1 MPDYEKLTV
10 IKLRDELVAR
20 GLSKAGL
27 KAALVQRLVEADA
40 QSERTEPAANESSKR
55 IQDDETRTRA
65 PTRVPQAVREPEN
78 KGHAADSTPQS
89 FGQQEDQLEVAG
101 TGKGPPLYKPDEIE
115 RAQCQTGQM
124 QEDENLQEQVPN
136 TLTDSSS
143 NDSIPNGMQSGDS
156 SAKLN
161 GTMKEPELQIPISVQ
176 SQTGDVQAMEDKAV
190 TSTQTSLP
198 GDELLEDS
206 NKRKRRSQSP
216 PPSSV
221 ENTQKKLKANNGRP
235 LVQLPEDTTEDCANR
250 QARPG
255 DQSLRP
261 EPTYAQ
267 ESDTQN
273 NGRMS
278 SNEASKLADI
288 NTSTTVGRR
297 DTEGVPSQQTQ
308 SSASEDL
315 DPMKE
320 RNVTPTHVK
329 SVGSPMKSSPPD
341 TRFRNLFTTSAH
353 LEHAA
358 HHPNVEETPVS
369 PALHPATS
377 ALYIRELMRP
387 LKLENL
393 RDHVIALATPP
404 DTTVNPNILTDFF
417 LDSIRTH
424 CLVGFENISAASR
437 VRSGLHD
444 RVWPNERDR
453 RQLWVDFVPEEKLKS
468 WIDVERTAGSGRGH
482 PSKRWEVVYE
492 DGQSGIN
499 ASLQEVGSNSRG
511 LRAVKPSKWDANQS
525 LQVTGP
531 WISGSE
537 PRNTQPRPDS
547 GKGFQALDDLFTSTV
562 AKPKLYYLT
571 VSKAEADRR
580 FATLAAGRGV
590 GRGGGGGRGRGGG
603 RGDAMR
609 RFSFEEGSI
618 VDNGPEFGRGGGYG
632 RGGSYAGSYRGR
644 VRAFRADASRGD
656 TWKERRS
663 GY

>member
-27 KAALVQRLVEADA
+27 KAALVQRLIEADK
-40 QSERTEPAANESSKR
+40 QSERREPAANESSKR
-55 IQDDETRTRA
+55 SQNDDSQIRA
-65 PTRVPQAVREPEN
+65 PTRVPQALKEPES
-78 KGHAADSTPQS
+78 KGCAADSTPQS
-89 FGQQEDQLEVAG
+89 FGQQENQSEIAD
-101 TGKGPPLYKPDEIE
+101 TRDGPSFHKPDENE

-124 QEDENLQEQVPN
+124 QEDESLQEQAPN

-143 NDSIPNGMQSGDS
+143 NDLISNGMQSGDLS
-156 SAKLN
+156 EKSD
-161 GTMKEPELQIPISVQ
+161 GTMKEPKLPLPVSVQ
-176 SQTGDVQAMEDKAV
+176 SRTGDVQAIEDKAEI
-190 TSTQTSLP
+190 STQTSLL

-206 NKRKRRSQSP
+206 HKRKRRSQSP
-216 PPSSV
+216 PPSSM
-221 ENTQKKLKANNGRP
+221 ENTQKKLKANSGRP
-235 LVQLPEDTTEDCANR
+235 LVQLPEDTTEDGINH

-261 EPTYAQ
+261 EPTNAQ
-267 ESDTQN
+267 ASDTRN
-273 NGRMS
+273 NGHMS
-278 SNEASKLADI
+278 SNGTSKLANI
-288 NTSTTVGRR
+288 STSTTVGQR
-297 DTEGVPSQQTQ
+297 DTEGVSSQETG
-308 SSASEDL
+308 SSALRNS
-315 DPMKE
+315 DPIKE
-320 RNVTPTHVK
+320 RNVTPTNVK
-329 SVGSPMKSSPPD
+329 SVGSPMKSSPSD
-341 TRFRNLFTTSAH
+341 TRFRNLLTAPAH
-353 LEHAA
+353 LEHASYEPSA
-358 HHPNVEETPVS
+358 EETPVS

-387 LKLENL
+387 LKLDNL
-393 RDHVIALATPP
+393 RDHLIALATPP
-404 DTTVNPNILTDFF
+404 GTTVNPNILTDFF

-453 RQLWVDFVPEEKLKS
+453 RQLWVDFVPEDKLKS

-492 DGQSGIN
+492 DTQSGIN
-499 ASLQEVGSNSRG
+499 ASLQEVGSDSTG
-511 LRAVKPSKWDANQS
+511 VRAVKPSRLHANES
-525 LQVTGP
+525 LQGTGP
-531 WISGSE
+531 GISGSE
-537 PRNTQPRPDS
+537 PRNIQPRPDS
-547 GKGFQALDDLFTSTV
+547 GKGFQALDDLFTSTL
-562 AKPKLYYLT
+562 AKPKLYYLP

-580 FATLAAGRGV
+580 FATLAAGRG
-590 GRGGGGGRGRGGG
+590 GRGGG
-603 RGDAMR
+603 RGNEMR

-656 TWKERRS
+656 SWKERRS

>member
-27 KAALVQRLVEADA
+27 KAALIQRLIEADA
-40 QSERTEPAANESSKR
+40 QSERIEPAANESSKR
-55 IQDDETRTRA
+55 SQGDESRTSA
-65 PTRVPQAVREPEN
+65 PTEVPKSPGEPEI
-78 KGHAADSTPQS
+78 KGHAADSTPPS
-89 FGQQEDQLEVAG
+89 LDQQEDQLEVVG
-101 TGKGPPLYKPDEIE
+101 TGDGPSLYKVDEIQ
-115 RAQCQTGQM
+115 RAHYQVQM
-124 QEDENLQEQVPN
+124 HEDKHLQEQDPN
-136 TLTDSSS
+136 TLMESSS
-143 NDSIPNGMQSGDS
+143 NNWISNGMQSGDLS
-156 SAKLN
+156 EKPN
-161 GTMKEPELQIPISVQ
+161 GNMEETELQLPISAQ
-176 SQTGDVQAMEDKAV
+176 SQTGDVQDIEDKAKL
-190 TSTQTSLP
+190 STQTSLP
-198 GDELLEDS
+198 GDVLLDDS
-206 NKRKRRSQSP
+206 HKRKRRSQSP

-221 ENTQKKLKANNGRP
+221 ESTQKKLKANNGRP
-235 LVQLPEDTTEDCANR
+235 LVQLPEDTTQDCTNQ
-250 QARPG
+250 QAGPR

-261 EPTYAQ
+261 EPTYAG
-267 ESDTQN
+267 ERDTQN
-273 NGRMS
+273 NGHMS
-278 SNEASKLADI
+278 SNATSKLANI
-288 NTSTTVGRR
+288 STATIVRQR
-297 DTEGVPSQQTQ
+297 DTEGVFSLKTR
-308 SSASEDL
+308 SSALEDS
-315 DPMKE
+315 DPIKE
-320 RNVTPTHVK
+320 RDVTITHVK
-329 SVGSPMKSSPPD
+329 SVGSSTKSSPSD
-341 TRFRNLFTTSAH
+341 TRFRNLFTSPAH
-353 LEHAA
+353 LEHAS
-358 HHPNVEETPVS
+358 HHPSAEETPIS

-393 RDHVIALATPP
+393 RDHLIALATPP

-417 LDSIRTH
+417 LDPIRTH

-492 DGQSGIN
+492 DGPSGIS
-499 ASLQEVGSNSRG
+499 ASLHEVGSSGTG
-511 LRAVKPSKWDANQS
+511 LRAAKPSRLDANQS

-531 WISGSE
+531 RISGSE

-562 AKPKLYYLT
+562 AKPKLYYLP

-580 FATLAAGRGV
+580 FATLAAGRG
-590 GRGGGGGRGRGGG
+590 GGRGGG
-603 RGDAMR
+603 RGNELR

-632 RGGSYAGSYRGR
+632 RGGIYAGSYRGR

-656 TWKERRS
+656 SWTERYS

>member
-27 KAALVQRLVEADA
+27 KAALVQRLIEADA

-55 IQDDETRTRA
+55 SQDDECRTGA
-65 PTRVPQAVREPEN
+65 PTRIPQAVREPES

-89 FGQQEDQLEVAG
+89 FGQQEDQLEVAE
-101 TGKGPPLYKPDEIE
+101 TGDGSPLYKPDEIK
-115 RAQCQTGQM
+115 RAQYQTGQM
-124 QEDENLQEQVPN
+124 QEDENSQEQAPN
-136 TLTDSSS
+136 TLTDASS
-143 NDSIPNGMQSGDS
+143 NDLIPNDMQSGDLS
-156 SAKLN
+156 EKRN
-161 GTMKEPELQIPISVQ
+161 GIMKEPELQLPISVQ
-176 SQTGDVQAMEDKAV
+176 SQTGDVQAMEDKAEMLTR
-190 TSTQTSLP
+190 TSHP
-198 GDELLEDS
+198 GDGLSEDS
-206 NKRKRRSQSP
+206 HKRKRRSQSP

-221 ENTQKKLKANNGRP
+221 ENTQKKLKANSGRP
-235 LVQLPEDTTEDCANR
+235 LVQLPEDTTEDCTNR

-267 ESDTQN
+267 ESDPQK
-273 NGRMS
+273 NGHMS
-278 SNEASKLADI
+278 SNETSKLANI
-288 NTSTTVGRR
+288 STSTTVGRR
-297 DTEGVPSQQTQ
+297 DTEGVSSQQTQ
-308 SSASEDL
+308 SSALENL

-320 RNVTPTHVK
+320 RNVTPTHIK
-329 SVGSPMKSSPPD
+329 SAGSPMKTSPSD
-341 TRFRNLFTTSAH
+341 TRFRNLFTTPAH
-353 LEHAA
+353 LEHAS
-358 HHPNVEETPVS
+358 HHPNAEETPVS

-393 RDHVIALATPP
+393 RDHLIALATPP
-404 DTTVNPNILTDFF
+404 DTTVNPNIVTDFF

-492 DGQSGIN
+492 VGQNGIN
-499 ASLQEVGSNSRG
+499 ASLREVGSNSRG
-511 LRAVKPSKWDANQS
+511 LRAVKPSRLDANQS

-531 WISGSE
+531 RISGSE

-547 GKGFQALDDLFTSTV
+547 GRGFQALDDLFTSTV
-562 AKPKLYYLT
+562 AKPKLYYLP

-580 FATLAAGRGV
+580 TATLAAGRG
-590 GRGGGGGRGRGGG
+590 GGRGGG
-603 RGDAMR
+603 RGNEMR

-644 VRAFRADASRGD
+644 ARAFKADTSRGD
-656 TWKERRS
+656 SWKERRS

>member
-27 KAALVQRLVEADA
+27 KAALVQRLNEADA

-55 IQDDETRTRA
+55 RQDDESRTGA
-65 PTRVPQAVREPEN
+65 PTRVPQAVRKSES
-78 KGHAADSTPQS
+78 KGQAADSTPQS
-89 FGQQEDQLEVAG
+89 FGQQEDQVEVAD
-101 TGKGPPLYKPDEIE
+101 TGDGPPLYKPDEIE
-115 RAQCQTGQM
+115 RAQYQTGQM
-124 QEDENLQEQVPN
+124 QEDENLQEQAPN
-136 TLTDSSS
+136 TLTESSSS
-143 NDSIPNGMQSGDS
+143 NDLIPNGMQSGDMPENP
-156 SAKLN
+156 N
-161 GTMKEPELQIPISVQ
+161 GNMKEPEVQLPISVQ
-176 SQTGDVQAMEDKAV
+176 NQTGDVQGMEDKAGM
-190 TSTQTSLP
+190 STQTSLL

-206 NKRKRRSQSP
+206 HKRKRRSQSP

-235 LVQLPEDTTEDCANR
+235 LVQLPEDTTEDYTN
-250 QARPG
+250 QQGPG
-255 DQSLRP
+255 DQSLGP
-261 EPTYAQ
+261 EPTNAQ
-267 ESDTQN
+267 ESGTQN
-273 NGRMS
+273 NSHTG
-278 SNEASKLADI
+278 SNETSKLANI
-288 NTSTTVGRR
+288 STSTTVGWR
-297 DTEGVPSQQTQ
+297 DTEGVSSQQTQ
-308 SSASEDL
+308 SFALEEL

-329 SVGSPMKSSPPD
+329 SFGSPIKSSPSD
-341 TRFRNLFTTSAH
+341 TRFRNLFPTPAH
-353 LEHAA
+353 LEHAS
-358 HHPNVEETPVS
+358 HHPNAEETPVS

-393 RDHVIALATPP
+393 RDHLIALATPP
-404 DTTVNPNILTDFF
+404 DTTVNPNIVTDFF

-453 RQLWVDFVPEEKLKS
+453 RQLWVDFVPEEKLES

-492 DGQSGIN
+492 VGQSGIN
-499 ASLQEVGSNSRG
+499 ASLREVGSNSRS
-511 LRAVKPSKWDANQS
+511 LRTVKPSRLDADQS

-531 WISGSE
+531 RISGSE

-562 AKPKLYYLT
+562 AKPKLYYMP

-580 FATLAAGRGV
+580 TATLAAGRG
-590 GRGGGGGRGRGGG
+590 GGRGGG
-603 RGDAMR
+603 RGNEMR

-618 VDNGPEFGRGGGYG
+618 VDNGPEFGRGGGHG

-656 TWKERRS
+656 SWKERRL

>member
-27 KAALVQRLVEADA
+27 KAALVQRLIEADA
-40 QSERTEPAANESSKR
+40 QSERTEPAANASLKR
-55 IQDDETRTRA
+55 SQDDESRTRE
-65 PTRVPQAVREPEN
+65 PTRVPKALGEPEI
-78 KGHAADSTPQS
+78 KEHAADSTPPS
-89 FGQQEDQLEVAG
+89 FDQQEDQLEVVG
-101 TGKGPPLYKPDEIE
+101 TGDRPSLYKADEIQ
-115 RAQCQTGQM
+115 RAQYQVQM
-124 QEDENLQEQVPN
+124 QEDKNVQEQNPN
-136 TLTDSSS
+136 TLMESSS
-143 NDSIPNGMQSGDS
+143 NNWTSNGMQSGDLS
-156 SAKLN
+156 EKPN
-161 GTMKEPELQIPISVQ
+161 GTMEETELQLPISVQ
-176 SQTGDVQAMEDKAV
+176 IQTGDVQAIEDKAEIS
-190 TSTQTSLP
+190 TQMLTQTSLP
-198 GDELLEDS
+198 GDVLLEDS
-206 NKRKRRSQSP
+206 HKRKRRSQSP

-221 ENTQKKLKANNGRP
+221 ESTQKKLKANNGRP
-235 LVQLPEDTTEDCANR
+235 LVQLPEDTTEDSTKQ
-250 QARPG
+250 QAEPG

-261 EPTYAQ
+261 EPTYTQ
-267 ESDTQN
+267 ESETQN

-278 SNEASKLADI
+278 SNETSKLADI
-288 NTSTTVGRR
+288 STSTTVGQRN
-297 DTEGVPSQQTQ
+297 TEGVFSQKIR
-308 SSASEDL
+308 SAALEDL
-315 DPMKE
+315 DPIKE
-320 RNVTPTHVK
+320 RNVTTTHIK
-329 SVGSPMKSSPPD
+329 SVGSITKSSPSD
-341 TRFRNLFTTSAH
+341 TRFRNLFTSPAN
-353 LEHAA
+353 LEHAS
-358 HHPNVEETPVS
+358 HHPGAEETPIS

-387 LKLENL
+387 LKLENI
-393 RDHVIALATPP
+393 RDHLIALATPP

-492 DGQSGIN
+492 DGPSGIS
-499 ASLQEVGSNSRG
+499 ASLHEVGSSNTG
-511 LRAVKPSKWDANQS
+511 LRAVKPSSLDANQS

-531 WISGSE
+531 RISGSE

-562 AKPKLYYLT
+562 TKPKLYYLP

-580 FATLAAGRGV
+580 FATLAAGRGG
-590 GRGGGGGRGRGGG
+590 GRGGVRGNEL
-603 RGDAMR
+603 R

-656 TWKERRS
+656 SWKERHS

>member
-1 MPDYEKLTV
+1 MPDYERLTV

-27 KAALVQRLVEADA
+27 KAALVQRLIEADA

-55 IQDDETRTRA
+55 SQDDESRTRA
-65 PTRVPQAVREPEN
+65 PTRVPQALREPER
-78 KGHAADSTPQS
+78 KRHAADSAPQS
-89 FGQQEDQLEVAG
+89 FDQQDDQLEDAD
-101 TGKGPPLYKPDEIE
+101 TGNGPSLYKADEIE
-115 RAQCQTGQM
+115 RAQHQTVQM
-124 QEDENLQEQVPN
+124 QEDENLQEQAPN
-136 TLTDSSS
+136 TLTDSSLNYFIS
-143 NDSIPNGMQSGDS
+143 NGTQSGDLS
-156 SAKLN
+156 EKPN
-161 GTMKEPELQIPISVQ
+161 GTMKKPELQLPASIQ
-176 SQTGDVQAMEDKAV
+176 NQTDDVQATEDQAEM
-190 TSTQTSLP
+190 STQTSLP
-198 GDELLEDS
+198 GDVLLEDS
-206 NKRKRRSQSP
+206 YKRKRRSQSP

-221 ENTQKKLKANNGRP
+221 ESTQKKLKANNGRP
-235 LVQLPEDTTEDCANR
+235 LVQLPEDTTEDCTHQ

-255 DQSLRP
+255 EQLLRP
-261 EPTYAQ
+261 EPTYAK
-267 ESDTQN
+267 ESDAQN
-273 NGRMS
+273 NSHMG
-278 SNEASKLADI
+278 SNETSKLANI
-288 NTSTTVGRR
+288 STSTTVGQR
-297 DTEGVPSQQTQ
+297 DTEGGFPQPTRSF
-308 SSASEDL
+308 ALEDS
-315 DPMKE
+315 DPTKE
-320 RNVTPTHVK
+320 RNVTPTHTK
-329 SVGSPMKSSPPD
+329 SVGSTMKSSPSD
-341 TRFRNLFTTSAH
+341 TRFRNLFTAPAN
-353 LEHAA
+353 LEHAS
-358 HHPNVEETPVS
+358 HHRSAEETPVS

-393 RDHVIALATPP
+393 RDHLIALATPP
-404 DTTVNPNILTDFF
+404 DTTFNPNILTDFF

-468 WIDVERTAGSGRGH
+468 WIDVERTAGTGRGH

-499 ASLQEVGSNSRG
+499 ATLQEVGSNSTG
-511 LRAVKPSKWDANQS
+511 LRAVKPSRLDANQS

-531 WISGSE
+531 RISGSE
-537 PRNTQPRPDS
+537 LRNTQPRPDS

-562 AKPKLYYLT
+562 AKPKLYYLP

-580 FATLAAGRGV
+580 FATLAT
-590 GRGGGGGRGRGGG
+590 GRGGG
-603 RGDAMR
+603 RGGGRGNELR

-632 RGGSYAGSYRGR
+632 RGGSYASSYRGR
-644 VRAFRADASRGD
+644 ARAFRADASRGD
-656 TWKERRS
+656 SWKERRS

>member
-10 IKLRDELVAR
+10 IKLRDELIAR
-20 GLSKAGL
+20 GLPKAGL
-27 KAALVQRLVEADA
+27 KAALVQRLIEADA

-55 IQDDETRTRA
+55 SQDDESRTRA
-65 PTRVPQAVREPEN
+65 PKVVPQAAREPES
-78 KGHAADSTPQS
+78 KDHAVNSTPQS
-89 FGQQEDQLEVAG
+89 FGQQEDQLEVAD
-101 TGKGPPLYKPDEIE
+101 TGDGPALYKADEIE
-115 RAQCQTGQM
+115 RAQYQTGQM
-124 QEDENLQEQVPN
+124 QEDKNHQEQAPN
-136 TLTDSSS
+136 TPMDSSS
-143 NDSIPNGMQSGDS
+143 NDLIPNGKQSEDLP
-156 SAKLN
+156 KNPN
-161 GTMKEPELQIPISVQ
+161 GTMKEPELQLPISVQ
-176 SQTGDVQAMEDKAV
+176 SQTGDVRAIEDKAEM
-190 TSTQTSLP
+190 STQTSFP

-206 NKRKRRSQSP
+206 HKRKRRSQSP

-235 LVQLPEDTTEDCANR
+235 LVQLPEDTTEDCTN
-250 QARPG
+250 Q
-255 DQSLRP
+255 QVIRP

-273 NGRMS
+273 NGHKS
-278 SNEASKLADI
+278 SGVSKPASI
-288 NTSTTVGRR
+288 STSTTVGRR
-297 DTEGVPSQQTQ
+297 DTEGVSSQQTQ
-308 SSASEDL
+308 SSALEDL

-329 SVGSPMKSSPPD
+329 GVGSSMKSSPSD
-341 TRFRNLFTTSAH
+341 TRFRNLFTAPAH
-353 LEHAA
+353 LEHAS
-358 HHPNVEETPVS
+358 HHPNAEETPVS

-393 RDHVIALATPP
+393 RDHLIALATPP
-404 DTTVNPNILTDFF
+404 DTAVNPNIVTDFF

-424 CLVGFENISAASR
+424 CFVGFENISAASR

-453 RQLWVDFVPEEKLKS
+453 RQLWVDFVPEETLKI
-468 WIDVERTAGSGRGH
+468 WIDIERTAGSGRGH

-511 LRAVKPSKWDANQS
+511 LRAVKPSRLDDNQG

-531 WISGSE
+531 RISGSK
-537 PRNTQPRPDS
+537 PRDTQLRPDS
-547 GKGFQALDDLFTSTV
+547 GKGFQALDDLFKSTV
-562 AKPKLYYLT
+562 AKPKLYYLP

-580 FATLAAGRGV
+580 FATLAAGRGG
-590 GRGGGGGRGRGGG
+590 GRDGGRGKE
-603 RGDAMR
+603 MR

-618 VDNGPEFGRGGGYG
+618 VNNGPEFGRGGAYG

-656 TWKERRS
+656 SWKERRS